1 VPKEVKDSIPP
12 LYDEHEEIVSEKG
25 KKVKR
30 RGIFLL
36 PNLFTTASLFS
47 GFFAIISSIDSNF
60 ILAGMAIFAAQI
72 FDGLDGRVARLTNAE
87 SPFGAQYDSLCDVI
101 SFGIAPAVMV
111 FLWGFEELGR
121 VGWVISFLYLA
132 ATALRLARFNVE
144 IESSDDKYF
153 SGLPS
158 PVAAALVVYFIW
170 TLSASGIQN
179 ELVSFPLA
187 ILTATLTG
195 AVTLLMIVNIPYYS
209 FKDINL
215 RNRVPFFVILFA
227 VFIIALI
234 SIDPPIVLVSCA
246 FAYVISGPIFY
257 LFKTL
262 RK

>member
-1 VPKEVKDSIPP
+1 MSKETKDSIPP
-12 LYDEHEEIVSEKG
+12 LYDEHEEIVSEAG
-25 KKVKR
+25 KRVKR
-30 RGIFLL
+30 KGIFLL

-47 GFFAIISSIDSNF
+47 GFFAIIASIESNF

-101 SFGIAPAVMV
+101 SFGIAPAIMV
-111 FLWGFEELGR
+111 FLWGLEELGR

-144 IESSDDKYF
+144 IELTDSKFF

-158 PVAAALVVYFIW
+158 PVAAAFIVYFVW
-170 TLSASGIQN
+170 TLSASGIQQ
-179 ELVSFPLA
+179 ETVSFSLA
-187 ILTATLTG
+187 ILTASLTG
-195 AVTLLMIVNIPYYS
+195 LVTMLMVVNVPYYS

-215 RNRVPFFVILFA
+215 RNRVPFFAILFA

-234 SIDPPIVLVSCA
+234 SIDPPIVLVVCA
-246 FAYVISGPIFY
+246 STYVISGPIIY
-257 LFKTL
+257 LLKAI
-262 RK
+262 RN

>member
-1 VPKEVKDSIPP
+1 MPKEVKDSIPP

-47 GFFAIISSIDSNF
+47 GFFAIIASIESNF

-121 VGWVISFLYLA
+121 IGWVISFLYLA

-195 AVTLLMIVNIPYYS
+195 TVTLLMIVNIPYYS
-209 FKDINL
+209 FKEIDMKK
-215 RNRVPFFVILFA
+215 RVPFFSMLFV
-227 VFIIALI
+227 VFVFALI
-234 SIDPPIVLVSCA
+234 SIDPPIVLATCA
-246 FAYVISGPIFY
+246 FTYILSGPTIWIIK
-257 LFKTL
+257 LLK
-262 RK
+262 K

>member
-1 VPKEVKDSIPP
+1 VPKELKDSIPP
-12 LYDEHEEIVSEKG
+12 LYDEHEEIVSEEG

-47 GFFAIISSIDSNF
+47 GFFAIIASIEGQF
-60 ILAGMAIFAAQI
+60 IFAGIAIFAAQI

-101 SFGIAPAVMV
+101 SFGIAPAIMV

-144 IESSDDKYF
+144 IELSDSKYF

-158 PVAAALVVYFIW
+158 PVAAAFLVYFVW
-170 TLSASGIQN
+170 ALSAAGIQ
-179 ELVSFPLA
+179 EDMVSFPLA
-187 ILTATLTG
+187 ILTAFLTTL
-195 AVTLLMIVNIPYYS
+195 VTLLMVVNVPYYS

-215 RNRVPFFVILFA
+215 RNRVPFFAILFA
-227 VFIIALI
+227 VFVIALI
-234 SIDPPIVLVSCA
+234 SIDPPIVLVICA
-246 FAYVISGPIFY
+246 FAYVVSGPIIY
-257 LFKTL
+257 LFKAL